1 MVVDTC
7 PDCNGH
13 RLRKESLHFKING
26 AHIGELTK
34 MDVQVLYDWL
44 EEAEKTLEPRQAQI
58 AHEREGM
65 RRINS
70 QGCENRKDRCL
81 KVVINPESL
90 ALIELFVIQQMGAV
104 VEKLAFQARAVMLL
118 LLVQ

>member
-1 MVVDTC
+1 M
-7 PDCNGH
+7 N
-13 RLRKESLHFKING
+13 RLTVTAGKIGGNCDEAGQDLLGNLHT
-26 AHIGELTK
+26 GELALTALGVA
-34 MDVQVLYDWL
+34 DQSCHI
-44 EEAEKTLEPRQAQI
+44 QAQI

-81 KVVINPESL
+81 EVVVNPESL

-104 VEKLAFQARAVMLL
+104 VSWLFRRER
-118 LLVQ
+118 